1 MCLNICVLV
10 PENPGLMNRAPLSH
24 IGLYPPLPVAT
35 PCIKAISP
43 SEGWT
48 TGGSTVIIIGDNF
61 FDGLQVV
68 FGSMLVWSEV
78 NINDKSNITLIE
90 KTDSLSVGS

>member
-1 MCLNICVLV
+1 MYKIRFFSSTVTIYTIMKYNINILIY
-10 PENPGLMNRAPLSH
+10 NINIDLFLAIS
-24 IGLYPPLPVAT
+24 AT
-35 PCIKAISP
+35 PCIKAICP

-78 NINDKSNITLIE
+78 
-90 KTDSLSVGS
+90 

>member
-1 MCLNICVLV
+1 MTAKLNGFSVLV
-10 PENPGLMNRAPLSH
+10 PLIDSMFP
-24 IGLYPPLPVAT
+24 GLYPSAAI

-61 FDGLQVV
+61 FDGLQVLHRV
-68 FGSMLVWSEV
+68 FQKL
-78 NINDKSNITLIE
+78 NCTR
-90 KTDSLSVGS
+90 

>member
-1 MCLNICVLV
+1 MWLTNICRFL
-10 PENPGLMNRAPLSH
+10 P
-24 IGLYPPLPVAT
+24 GLYPASAV

-61 FDGLQVV
+61 FDGLQVKI
-68 FGSMLVWSEV
+68 
-78 NINDKSNITLIE
+78 NILTL
-90 KTDSLSVGS
+90 